1 MEVKIGVADSA
12 RELVVSSSESPEQ
25 VQTQVTEALNNATG
39 LLSLVDDKG
48 RRYMIPAARVAYVE
62 IGPED
67 SRRVGFA
74 VGG

>member
-25 VQTQVTEALNNATG
+25 VQTQVTEALHNATG

-48 RRYMIPAARVAYVE
+48 RRFVIPAARVAYVE

>member
-12 RELVVSSSESPEQ
+12 RELVVSSSESPEK
-25 VQTQVTEALNNATG
+25 VQTQVTEALNNASG
-39 LLSLVDDKG
+39 LLSLTDDKG
-48 RRYMIPAARVAYVE
+48 RVFMIPAAKIVYVE

>member
-48 RRYMIPAARVAYVE
+48 RRFVIPAARVTYVE

>member
-1 MEVKIGVADSA
+1 MEVKIGVADSP
-12 RELVVSSSESPEQ
+12 RELVVSSGDSPDA
-25 VQTQVTEALNNATG
+25 VEALVTDALGGKQN

-48 RRYMIPAARVAYVE
+48 RRYVIPSAKIAYVE
-62 IGPED
+62 IGPAD

>member
-12 RELVVSSSESPEQ
+12 RELVVSSSESPDQ

-39 LLSLVDDKG
+39 LLSMVDDKG
-48 RRYMIPAARVAYVE
+48 RRFVIPAAKVAYVE

>member
-1 MEVKIGVADSA
+1 VEVKIGVADSA

-48 RRYMIPAARVAYVE
+48 RRFVIPAARVAYVE

>member
-25 VQTQVTEALNNATG
+25 VQTQVTEALDNASG
-39 LLSLVDDKG
+39 LLSLTDDKG
-48 RRYMIPAARVAYVE
+48 RVFVVPAAKIVYVE

>member
-1 MEVKIGVADSA
+1 MEVKIGVADSP
-12 RELVVSSSESPEQ
+12 RELVVSSSDSVEQ
-25 VQTQVTEALNNATG
+25 VETQVTEALHNGTG
-39 LLSLVDDKG
+39 LLTLVDDKG
-48 RRYMIPAARVAYVE
+48 RRFVVPAAKVTYVE

>member
-12 RELVVSSSESPEQ
+12 RELVVSSSESPDQ

-48 RRYMIPAARVAYVE
+48 RRFVIPAAKVAYVE